1 MLNERGKKGSQVR
14 KRGGVKTASFW
25 SRLGRSRSAFSR
37 ATPTHLHT
45 CPTGKD
51 QFTHPDT
58 IARLAQH
65 THTHARTHSAKL
77 LINKHR
83 CTGVTITI

>member
-65 THTHARTHSAKL
+65 THTHARTHSAEL
-77 LINKHR
+77 LINKH
-83 CTGVTITI
+83 TI